1 MKRRIRTH
9 LHRLGFTVPLW
20 LMGCTPVQQQK
31 AQSVANKAGLA
42 LTKAEVIC
50 QTVDQLLFA
59 FPDDKSL
66 PELKRLCDAGATAE
80 EVMGSA
86 CVGMGYEKAD

>member
-1 MKRRIRTH
+1 M
-9 LHRLGFTVPLW
+9 HRLGLAVPLW
-20 LMGCTPVQQQK
+20 LFSCTPAQQQK

-59 FPDDKSL
+59 FPDDESL
-66 PELKRLCDAGATAE
+66 PKLKELCDAGAKAE
-80 EVMGSA
+80 EVMGAA
-86 CVGMGYEKAD
+86 CEGMGYQKE